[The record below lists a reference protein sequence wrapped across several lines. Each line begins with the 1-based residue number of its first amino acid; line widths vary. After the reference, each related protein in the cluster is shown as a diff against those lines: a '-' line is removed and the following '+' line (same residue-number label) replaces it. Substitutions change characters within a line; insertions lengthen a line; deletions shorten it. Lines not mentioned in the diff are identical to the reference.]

1 MANPSMIV
9 IVAAIS
15 LVAGTLVIGVF
26 ADAGLITQINN
37 RLKAAPIHSAIN
49 FQ

>member
-1 MANPSMIV
+1 MANLSMIV
-9 IVAAIS
+9 VIAAIS
-15 LVAGTLVIGVF
+15 LVAGILVTGVF

-37 RLKAAPIHSAIN
+37 RLKAAPIHSVIN